1 MFKQILSSILF
12 GILFYRLSSYYLN
25 KKELFLLIGNK
36 IKYPIKGKLKYA
48 KQEKLKNLKDLKYI
62 IFYTTEKCQLDYIYE
77 CNLDYYYL
85 IEPGYYYYINENPY
99 LITHF
104 NSNLN
109 VFYSKIK

>member
-1 MFKQILSSILF
+1 MFKQILSSVLF
-12 GILFYRLSSYYLN
+12 GVLFYKLTSYYLN

-48 KQEKLKNLKDLKYI
+48 KQEKLTNLKDLKYI
-62 IFYTTEKCQLDYIYE
+62 IFYTIEKCQFDYIYHSID
-77 CNLDYYYL
+77 DYYYL
-85 IEPGYYYYINENPY
+85 IEPGYYYYINENPN
-99 LITHF
+99 LIKHF